1 MCGGTGGFYQNLRF
15 MTIDEIKEFA
25 KQIRRTTLQMTF
37 NTRTSHIGGSLS
49 QADILAVLYSG
60 VLNCSPDKMDDPQR
74 DRFIES
80 KGHNCAS
87 YYAALALKGFMDY
100 DELMEKYCQDGSEY
114 FEHVSHKLPGVEL
127 STGSLGH
134 GFPVACGMALGAKRK
149 GQNFNVYCIIG
160 DGEINEGSNWEALM
174 FAAQH
179 KLDNLCV
186 ILDKN
191 QMQAMGDTKDIMCLD
206 PMADKIKAFQRNV
219 CDINGNDIEQ
229 LVKAFESFKKCKGQP
244 TFIIANTV
252 KGKGISY
259 MEHKLRFHYS
269 SPNEEEYKQAMEE
282 LR

>member
-1 MCGGTGGFYQNLRF
+1 MKKLNSANTFIGNNDYS
-15 MTIDEIKEFA
+15 IEEFA
-25 KQIRRTTLQMTF
+25 KAIRRTAVTMAYK
-37 NTRTSHIGGSLS
+37 TRSSHTGGTMS

-60 VLNCSPDKMDDPQR
+60 VLNCSSDKMDDPNR

-100 DELMEKYCQDGSEY
+100 DEMMEQYCQNGSQY

-134 GFPVACGMALGAKRK
+134 GFPVACGMALGAKRSNR
-149 GQNFNVYCIIG
+149 NFKVYCIIG

-206 PMADKIKAFQRNV
+206 PMAEKIRAFQWNV
-219 CDINGNDIEQ
+219 CDIDGNDISQ
-229 LVKAFESFKKCKGQP
+229 LIDAFDNFKHCVGKP
-244 TFIIANTV
+244 TFIVANTV
-252 KGKGISY
+252 KGKGVSF
-259 MEHKLRFHYS
+259 MEHNLKFHYS
-269 SPNEEEYKQAMEE
+269 APNDEEYKQAMEE
-282 LR
+282 LK

>member
-1 MCGGTGGFYQNLRF
+1 
-15 MTIDEIKEFA
+15 MTNIEEIKEFA
-25 KQIRRTTLQMTF
+25 KAIRRTAVEMAYKT
-37 NTRTSHIGGSLS
+37 NTSHTGGTLS

-60 VLNCSPDKMDDPQR
+60 VMNITPDTMNAINR

-87 YYAALALKGFMDY
+87 YYAALALKGFMNY
-100 DELMEKYCQDGSEY
+100 DELMEQYCQNGSEY

-134 GFPVACGMALGAKRK
+134 GFPVACGMALGAKRS

-174 FAAQH
+174 FAAHH

-191 QMQAMGDTKDIMCLD
+191 GMQAMGNTKDILCLD
-206 PMADKIKAFQRNV
+206 PMAEKIRAFQWNV
-219 CDINGNDIEQ
+219 CDIDGNDIQQ
-229 LVKAFESFKKCKGQP
+229 LLDAFDSFKNCKDKP
-244 TFIIANTV
+244 TFIVANTV
-252 KGKGISY
+252 KGKGVSY
-259 MEHKLRFHYS
+259 MEHNLKFHYS
-269 SPNEEEYKQAMEE
+269 APNEEEFKKAMEE
-282 LR
+282 LL